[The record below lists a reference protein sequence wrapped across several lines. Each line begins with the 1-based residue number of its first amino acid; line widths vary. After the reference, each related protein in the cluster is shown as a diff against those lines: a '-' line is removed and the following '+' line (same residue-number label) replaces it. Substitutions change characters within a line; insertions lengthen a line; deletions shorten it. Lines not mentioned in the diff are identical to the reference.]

1 MGKDMK
7 TKEIVRIDLDDV
19 LEFGSIEN
27 AIAGVCA
34 NRYREILVA
43 DSSAMGGQT
52 FATSGPGSGYTQQFD
67 SGDYA
72 RAAIQQDVAESG
84 CNPSE
89 SSVIDPSDG
98 RIGHGVDN
106 EDEEEDWSGEIQWED
121 ESSVCVDCP
130 SIEDAVGKPDIV
142 AEMASAAIGIHYDHS
157 DLEEWEELVTAI
169 RKAADEF
176 SDIDF
181 D

>member
-1 MGKDMK
+1 MGKDTK

-19 LEFGSIEN
+19 RSFGSIEN
-27 AIAGVCA
+27 AIAGVCV
-34 NRYREILVA
+34 NSEILVA

-52 FATSGPGSGYTQQFD
+52 FATSGPGPGWTQQFN

-72 RAAIQQDVAESG
+72 HAAIQQDIAESG
-84 CNPSE
+84 CAPSS
-89 SSVIDPSDG
+89 SSVINPSDG
-98 RIGHGVDN
+98 RIGHGMDN
-106 EDEEEDWSGEIQWED
+106 DEEDEEEDWSGKIQWED

-130 SIEDAVGKPDIV
+130 SIKDAVEKPAIV
-142 AEMASAAIGIHYDHS
+142 AEMARAAIEIHCDHS
-157 DLEEWEELVTAI
+157 NLKEWEELVTAI
-169 RKAADEF
+169 RKAADKF